1 MKYKNILV
9 FIQILTNKS
18 LTKFKIN
25 LYKTKQT
32 KKRKILKI
40 KYINN
45 SVLYEL
51 FNKL

>member
-25 LYKTKQT
+25 LYKTKQQ
-32 KKRKILKI
+32 KKKNV
-40 KYINN
+40 KY
-45 SVLYEL
+45 
-51 FNKL
+51 